1 MRATQTF
8 QANINLLAKGTEL
21 ARNGRMVVKAVVKT
35 NAKRRRRHIDEE
47 YRRENWRERRHEGE
61 NGLLGGAKERVAT
74 TKEMK
79 VAKEMKRMAK
89 GKFSSYA
96 YEEASRAYVFSLEK
110 NLSERRSRNEDIDLK
125 GMMKLELKREKQI

>member
-47 YRRENWRERRHEGE
+47 YRREVTVILPH
-61 NGLLGGAKERVAT
+61 LCYKSF
-74 TKEMK
+74 
-79 VAKEMKRMAK
+79 
-89 GKFSSYA
+89 KFC
-96 YEEASRAYVFSLEK
+96 
-110 NLSERRSRNEDIDLK
+110 
-125 GMMKLELKREKQI
+125 